1 MKKLIAIA
9 ILTIASVTTAQVN
22 AQATSKG
29 SYNLD
34 VIRNI
39 VKDSLS
45 SRFDHPM
52 IESGNHTQ
60 QAIDYVTGKED
71 GGVSNFTRIKLDDLK
86 LEDVSPES
94 IANGLLSAISEES
107 QLDYLNPDLFNVTY
121 VQYKNSNYV
130 IVTLENS
137 KKLTVDDL
145 NKQIKERMDGIS
157 SN

>member
-9 ILTIASVTTAQVN
+9 ILIIASVTTAQVN
-22 AQATSKG
+22 GQVTPKG

-34 VIRNI
+34 VIKNI

-45 SRFDHPM
+45 SRFGRTM
-52 IESGNHTQ
+52 IESESHTQ
-60 QAIDYVTGKED
+60 QAIE
-71 GGVSNFTRIKLDDLK
+71 N
-86 LEDVSPES
+86 VSPQS
-94 IANGLLSAISEES
+94 IANGLLSVISEES
-107 QLDYLNPDLFNVTY
+107 QLDYLDPDLFNVTY

-137 KKLTVDDL
+137 KKLTADDL
-145 NKQIKERMDGIS
+145 NKQIQERMDGLG